1 MFCDKEERLLYVLS
15 VILRQMFQKKPSEF
29 PGQHNKIS
37 DHDNNVLLFKI
48 KIFEEM
54 RILKTSFIDGH
65 EFLKL

>member
-1 MFCDKEERLLYVLS
+1 
-15 VILRQMFQKKPSEF
+15 MFQKKPSKF

-54 RILKTSFIDGH
+54 RILKTSFIDWH
-65 EFLKL
+65 DLLKL

>member
-1 MFCDKEERLLYVLS
+1 MFCDKEERLLCFKCNFK
-15 VILRQMFQKKPSEF
+15 QMFQKNPSKF

-54 RILKTSFIDGH
+54 RILKTSFID
-65 EFLKL
+65 